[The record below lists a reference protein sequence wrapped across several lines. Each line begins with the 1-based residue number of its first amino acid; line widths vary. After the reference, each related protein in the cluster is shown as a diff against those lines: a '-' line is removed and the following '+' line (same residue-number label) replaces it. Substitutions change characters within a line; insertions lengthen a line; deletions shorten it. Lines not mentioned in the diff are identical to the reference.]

1 MTKDLATRART
12 RSGGLPPVTVRVRVH
27 QHLIDNGEVVK
38 GRNDLVRGRKHKDVL
53 KLVGDVKVKARRKL

>member
-12 RSGGLPPVTVRVRVH
+12 RSGGLPPVTVRVH